1 MRPTARTV
9 LTAIAIAAVFLCAL
23 FLLPPL
29 EASASLAFAL
39 GTGFLLKDALLR
51 STHALPNGAATTNG
65 AGIDLANSTRGEFVA
80 ECEAVITAPALTTG
94 ELGDGQTI
102 AYHLYHDT
110 AVGFGSET
118 LIATLGTQTGAG
130 GAGAAAAEYRIKLPS
145 TVKRYLRLKTVK
157 TGASNAS
164 TKSAIL
170 ELAF

>member
-1 MRPTARTV
+1 MIPSFRTAGLV
-9 LTAIAIAAVFLCAL
+9 ALAIGAFVCCAL
-23 FLLPPL
+23 LCPV
-29 EASASLAFAL
+29 EATGCLAFAL

-51 STHALPNGAATTNG
+51 TEHALPNGAATTNG
-65 AGIDLANSTRGEFVA
+65 TGIDLANSTRGEFVA
-80 ECEAVITAPALTTG
+80 ECEAVVTAPALTTTQ
-94 ELGDGQTI
+94 LGDGQTI

-110 AVGFGSET
+110 AVGFGTET

-130 GAGAAAAEYRIKLPS
+130 GAGAAAAEYRLRLPS

-164 TKSAIL
+164 TADAML